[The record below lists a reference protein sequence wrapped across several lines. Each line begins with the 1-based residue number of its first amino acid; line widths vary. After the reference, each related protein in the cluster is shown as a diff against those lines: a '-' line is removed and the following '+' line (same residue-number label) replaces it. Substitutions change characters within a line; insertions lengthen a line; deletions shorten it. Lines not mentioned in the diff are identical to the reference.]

1 MPVVKSNQLI
11 DTGYSLPAREQ
22 LFLLHIISQIALDD
36 FDFKVYSF
44 HWKEVQ
50 KKMNFDSKI
59 RLTDKQEVFEMFDVI
74 NGNSI
79 KWNEGTKTNATP
91 WFTRFSYDME
101 TDVYEFILNDE
112 LKPYLL
118 QLKEKF
124 TKYHLKYLVYLKSN
138 DIRMYELL
146 KRHQFQ
152 KEFVLTVDELRFLL
166 GLVGSIYRSGVK
178 KHMDKYGNVTDLRR
192 YVINKAQKQLKK
204 YTDIRFEYEIESKEG
219 KNIKSFRFFI
229 FANEP
234 EIKLETPKLF
244 SANAKLKADPNQ
256 LDIFKANKIQNL
268 SFKEKLARLTFQQ
281 MRAYEYLADKSVNK
295 TFLLDSVFPDPA
307 MGHERIRG
315 YEDVFFKICFEYI
328 EKHSKAKSTAAAF
341 VSWWKK
347 GLITTPEKLAQLVD
361 RLINWQ
367 YTIADEEKDARREAQ
382 DMPHDEYRKLQKSR
396 NVNNKT
402 KSKKTR
408 QGFSTIADS
417 LGKIKEEMDQ

>member
-36 FDFKVYSF
+36 FEFKVYSF

-91 WFTRFSYDME
+91 WFTRFSYDLE
-101 TDVYEFILNDE
+101 TDIYEFIINDE

-152 KEFVLTVDELRFLL
+152 KEFVISVDDLRFLL
-166 GLVGSIYRSGVK
+166 GLVGSIYRSGIK
-178 KHMDKYGNVTDLRR
+178 KNMDKYGNVTDLRR

-204 YTDIRFEYEIESKEG
+204 YTDICFEYAVESKEG

-244 SANAKLKADPNQ
+244 SSNAQRKVNPNQ
-256 LDIFKANKIQNL
+256 LDIFQNNL
-268 SFKEKLARLTFQQ
+268 TENLTFKEKLERLTFHQ
-281 MRAYEYLADKSVNK
+281 MAAFKYLSNHSVNEV
-295 TFLLDSVFPDPA
+295 FILDTIFSNPA
-307 MGHERIRG
+307 LNHERIKG
-315 YEDVFFKICFEYI
+315 YEDVFFRIVFEYI
-328 EKHSKAKSTAAAF
+328 QKHSKAKSHAAAF

-347 GLITTPEKLAQLVD
+347 GLLTKPEKLAQLID
-361 RLINWQ
+361 QLINWQ
-367 YTIADEEKDARREAQ
+367 HKISEAEKDTRRTAQ
-382 DMPHDEYRKLQKSR
+382 TLTHQEFGKLEQQPE
-396 NVNNKT
+396 VIT
-402 KSKKTR
+402 PSKKSR
-408 QGFSTIADS
+408 QGFSSIGDS
-417 LGKIKEEMDQ
+417 LGKVRDGLKK